1 MCSDRERHILCYFLS
16 IKCYVLSYLGLPL
29 DARARTRTGEF
40 ELLDLH
46 DVPEELGSAIVVRRL
61 EHVRIPKLAD
71 VPAGAVPKI
80 A

>member
-1 MCSDRERHILCYFLS
+1 MCSHRERDIVCFFLS

-46 DVPEELGSAIVVRRL
+46 DIPEELGSAIVVRRL
-61 EHVRIPKLAD
+61 VHVRIPPLAD